1 MFAKSFSYNIL
12 LIVALFFLPGC
23 KKSDS
28 PSSQPGD
35 NSFTWTYIGTKYT
48 GKENEASVYSLGPYL
63 VVAGTDRNALSIN
76 RKVSFTL
83 TSFIKGTYNI
93 GSSNSNKFY
102 YVDDSGAELFGKSG
116 TVTITYSSNNFLSEN
131 FSCTLSG
138 PSTTANLISGSYT
151 NVSVKP

>member
-12 LIVALFFLPGC
+12 LIVALFFLPGS

-48 GKENEASVYSLGPYL
+48 GKENEAFIYSLGSYI
-63 VVAGTDRNALSIN
+63 VVAGMERNSLSIN
-76 RKVSFTL
+76 RRVSFTL
-83 TSFIKGTYNI
+83 ASFNEGTYNI
-93 GSSNSNKFY
+93 GSSNSNKFD
-102 YVDDSGAELFGKSG
+102 YVDNSDTELFGKSG
-116 TVTITYSSNNFLSEN
+116 TVTITYSSNNFLSGN

-138 PSTTANLISGSYT
+138 PSNTANLISGSFT